1 MQAAKIKRGATFKAT
16 IAFDADE
23 WAALYPWSSIV
34 AEVGQGSRRYPLTIV
49 TDVPSRTLTLT
60 ALDTSEWLTMET
72 GRTSAASFDVW
83 ITRDGERLPVPASTN
98 IPLQI
103 IEGISG

>member
-16 IAFDADE
+16 ITFDEDE
-23 WAALYPWSSIV
+23 WAALYPWTSIE
-34 AEVGQGSRRYPLTIV
+34 AEVGQGSRRYPLAVAVNASDRVI
-49 TDVPSRTLTLT
+49 TLT
-60 ALDTSEWLTMET
+60 AATSTWLTQET

-83 ITRDGERLPVPASTN
+83 VTRSGERMAIPASHN

-103 IEGISG
+103 IEGVTR